1 MLLLAACIPGDR
13 INARCEWYG
22 EAPRPLDLTRSEDQ
36 RHLTDDAKLAE
47 ALGIRHGDATRGIE
61 AIEER
66 RLRRE
71 GCTAA
76 LNDQIVRLHGVT
88 LDQIAAAV
96 LRRDL
101 WLDVVL
107 VFMPVTLLY
116 LLVGRVLAERVVRR
130 FLPEDPLVAVLVIVL
145 AAPFVAG
152 LGFLL
157 GGMWSWLVEMIRL
170 HESHLS
176 YRAGRLPWVRHGVAI
191 VLTYVVVFL
200 GLSWTRYRQP
210 RVTTTEPPPS

>member
-1 MLLLAACIPGDR
+1 MLTGCIPGER

-22 EAPRPLDLTRSEDQ
+22 EAPRPLDLTRTEDQ

-61 AIEER
+61 AIDER

-76 LNDQIVRLHGVT
+76 LNDQIVRWHGVT
-88 LDQIAAAV
+88 LEQIAAAAG
-96 LRRDL
+96 RRDL

-107 VFMPVTLLY
+107 VFIPVTLLY
-116 LLVGRVLAERVVRR
+116 LLFGKALAERVVRR
-130 FLPEDPLVAVLVIVL
+130 FMPEDPLVAILVVVL

-152 LGFLL
+152 LGFML
-157 GGMWSWLVEMIRL
+157 GEMWSWLVEMVRV

-176 YRAGRLPWVRHGVAI
+176 YRVDRLPWVRHGLA
-191 VLTYVVVFL
+191 VFL
-200 GLSWTRYRQP
+200 VYIGTFLALAWTRYRKP
-210 RVTTTEPPPS
+210 RLTTTEPPP

>member
-1 MLLLAACIPGDR
+1 MLWLAACISGDR

-22 EAPRPLDLTRSEDQ
+22 EAPRPLDLTRTEDQ

-61 AIEER
+61 AIDER

-88 LDQIAAAV
+88 LDQVASAV
-96 LRRDL
+96 QRRDL

-107 VFMPVTLLY
+107 VFIPVTLLY
-116 LLVGRVLAERVVRR
+116 LLFGRALAERVVRR
-130 FLPEDPLVAVLVIVL
+130 FMPEDPMVAVVVVLL

-157 GGMWSWLVEMIRL
+157 GEMWSWLVEMIRL

-176 YRAGRLPWVRHGVAI
+176 YRVDRLPWVRHGLAVFLI
-191 VLTYVVVFL
+191 YIVVFL
-200 GLSWTRYRQP
+200 ALAWTRYRKP
-210 RVTTTEPPPS
+210 RATTTEPPP